1 MVKIISSSRVERRIR
16 AEPKDYDEKKTN
28 NHEYN
33 YKNAIYNIVQLR
45 MQFAFG
51 NCLGSGVIIHHTS
64 NRAFAL
70 TVAHNIVFHD
80 ENDYTNVIYAK
91 NIWVSIN
98 KNEKNGFHTLSEYD
112 CVAYHVHPKY
122 I

>member
-45 MQFAFG
+45 VKWS
-51 NCLGSGVIIHHTS
+51 NHSSITSGVIIHHTS
-64 NRAFAL
+64 NRAFVL
-70 TVAHNIVFHD
+70 TVADSIVCYD

-98 KNEKNGFHTLSEYD
+98 KNGKTGFHTLSQYD
-112 CVAYHVHPKY
+112 CVAYH
-122 I
+122 